1 MTLSVFQLLLFSLA
15 AVALGG
21 TIAWIIRGR
30 EIDRRLSS
38 TDDAWQTRYDKI
50 ARHKEHVVAENTTL
64 QTYLESERGLLI
76 KHKHAAAL
84 SRTELESTREKA
96 NTLSKELF
104 VAAEERNELGE
115 KLTRSESALIA
126 AQQQVVTQE
135 TEFTRGRDFYKSQA
149 DGALEQ
155 RATLERQIDD
165 AKKEHESLRNL
176 LISSKEEHES
186 VTNLLNTAQ
195 SRLQN
200 LDDLESRYI
209 AIQAENAEL
218 RQEATQAKT
227 DAETLRRELAEVVAL
242 KDQNKDLTSCLQS
255 MESSRK
261 QHEDDARRYR
271 NQYEKSEQQS
281 ETLRFKLGDIEKNW
295 AELQRQEEESRV
307 VEANNNSSTPS
318 FGLDTPDGE
327 IDDLTEIIGVGKV
340 FAATLNRLGVFHF
353 RQIAAF
359 GAAELARVNS
369 ELKEF
374 KGRIEHDDWIGQS
387 KELHFRK
394 YGDSER
400 P

>member
-1 MTLSVFQLLLFSLA
+1 MTLSVLQLLLFSLA

-21 TIAWIIRGR
+21 IIAWIIRGR

-50 ARHKEHVVAENTTL
+50 ARHKEHVVAENNTL

-84 SRTELESTREKA
+84 SRTELESTRQKA

-104 VAAEERNELGE
+104 AATEERNVLGE
-115 KLTRSESALIA
+115 KLTRSESALIVS
-126 AQQQVVTQE
+126 QQQVVTQE
-135 TEFTRGRDFYKSQA
+135 AEFNRGRDFYKSQA

-165 AKKEHESLRNL
+165 AKKEHESLKNL

-200 LDDLESRYI
+200 LDDLESKYI

-218 RQEATQAKT
+218 RQEATRAKT
-227 DAETLRRELAEVVAL
+227 DAETLRRELAEIQAL
-242 KDQNKDLTSCLQS
+242 KEQNKDLTSCLQS

-271 NQYEKSEQQS
+271 DQYEKSEQQS

-307 VEANNNSSTPS
+307 AEANNNSSTPS
-318 FGLDTPDGE
+318 FGLGTPDGE

-359 GAAELARVNS
+359 GVAELARVNS

-374 KGRIEHDDWIGQS
+374 KGRIEHDDWIGQA

-394 YGDSER
+394 YGDAER

>member
-1 MTLSVFQLLLFSLA
+1 
-15 AVALGG
+15 
-21 TIAWIIRGR
+21 
-30 EIDRRLSS
+30 
-38 TDDAWQTRYDKI
+38 
-50 ARHKEHVVAENTTL
+50 VVAENTTL

-104 VAAEERNELGE
+104 VAAEERNELGK

-135 TEFTRGRDFYKSQA
+135 SEFTRGRDFYKSQA

-155 RATLERQIDD
+155 RATLERQIED
-165 AKKEHESLRNL
+165 AKKEQESLRNL
-176 LISSKEEHES
+176 LLSSKEEHES
-186 VTNLLNTAQ
+186 VTSLLNTAQ

-200 LDDLESRYI
+200 LDDLESKYI

-218 RQEATQAKT
+218 RQEAIQAKT
-227 DAETLRRELAEVVAL
+227 NVETLKRELAEVRAL
-242 KDQNKDLTSCLQS
+242 KEQNKDLTSCLQS

-261 QHEDDARRYR
+261 QHETDARRYR
-271 NQYEKSEQQS
+271 DQYEKSEQQS

-295 AELQRQEEESRV
+295 AELQRTEEESRV
-307 VEANNNSSTPS
+307 VEANNNSSTRS

-327 IDDLTEIIGVGKV
+327 TDDLTEIIGVGKV

-374 KGRIEHDDWIGQS
+374 KGRIEHDDWIGQA

-394 YGDSER
+394 YGDAER